1 MSHPALRLIPEKGCP
16 TSNRYLLSKR
26 VEVYGALDKKITEV
40 VNVDTLVVYRLA
52 YRNGLNIEPDVVV
65 TFEGNGET
73 CFVTDNE
80 SALQVWA
87 DLIATI
93 AVDNE
98 TELGRAVHVGMVQE
112 LQLAWDSLQ
121 EENR

>member
-52 YRNGLNIEPDVVV
+52 YRNGLNIEVRTPINPP
-65 TFEGNGET
+65 EGLKLPLRT
-73 CFVTDNE
+73 VFD
-80 SALQVWA
+80 
-87 DLIATI
+87 DL
-93 AVDNE
+93 
-98 TELGRAVHVGMVQE
+98 H
-112 LQLAWDSLQ
+112 
-121 EENR
+121 